1 MKKLKKR
8 KQKQNEKNLV
18 DGVDFEF
25 EYDPGIDDYLED
37 NGDYTDQNDKN
48 YDIEIGS
55 GDDLD
60 HVRFFYNSD
69 GYNDDDPEEEYYNPS
84 DFETN

>member
-1 MKKLKKR
+1 M
-8 KQKQNEKNLV
+8 
-18 DGVDFEF
+18 DGIEFEF

-37 NGDYTDQNDKN
+37 NGDYTDRTTDN

-55 GDDLD
+55 GNDLD
-60 HVRFFYNSD
+60 HVRLFYNSD
-69 GYNDDDPEEEYYNPS
+69 GYKDDDPDEEYYNPS